1 VPTLKARLAPL
12 ALPIV
17 LMLAGGHAGAAEAL
31 PADTFAIVG
40 PVTLSAVDFRSA
52 YGVAARSK
60 FYHSKPPEHE
70 VAVFQREVGDELVN
84 RVLVVEE
91 AKRQGIKADP
101 AVLKEQMARYE
112 QRARHAPNWAA
123 EQDRMRAAMAT
134 QFENQD
140 RYEQLAIKVRTVAEP
155 TEQQLRDYYAR
166 HKDLFVEPA
175 KVRVSVILLKVDP
188 SAPKPAWEAARAEAA
203 KLKAQLAGG
212 ADFAQLAR
220 LHSADA
226 TAANGGDMGYLHR
239 GMLPDGVDTVVDGL
253 KPGEVSAPVSL
264 LEGVALLRLEGRQ
277 AAQQRPFADVR
288 PRAVELWKRDESE
301 RRWKKFIADLR
312 KATPVRI
319 NESLYL
325 PLPKAPTKAG

>member
-1 VPTLKARLAPL
+1 MLKARLAPL
-12 ALPIV
+12 ALLAV
-17 LMLAGGHAGAAEAL
+17 LTLADGHSWAAETL
-31 PADTFAIVG
+31 PAETFAIVG

-52 YGVAARSK
+52 YGVAARTK
-60 FYHSKPPEHE
+60 FYHSKPPEDE
-70 VAVFQREVGDELVN
+70 VARFQREVGDELVN

-91 AKRQGIKADP
+91 AKRQGIKPDP
-101 AVLKEQMARYE
+101 AVVKEQIDRYE

-123 EQDRMRAAMAT
+123 EQDRMRAAMTT

-140 RYEQLAIKVRTVAEP
+140 RFEQLAIKVRAVPEP
-155 TEQQLRDYYAR
+155 NEAQLRDYYAR
-166 HKDLFVEPA
+166 HKDLFIEPE

-188 SAPKPAWEAARAEAA
+188 SAPKQAWEAARAEAA
-203 KLKAQLAGG
+203 KLKAQIAAGG
-212 ADFAQLAR
+212 DFAQLAR

-226 TAANGGDMGYLHR
+226 TAPKGGDMGYLHR
-239 GMLPDGVDTVVDGL
+239 GMLPDGVDAVVDRL
-253 KPGEVSAPVSL
+253 KPGEVSAPVTL

-277 AAQQRPFADVR
+277 AAQQRAFGDVR
-288 PRAVELWKRDESE
+288 TRAAELWKREESD
-301 RRWKKFIADLR
+301 RRWKKFVADLR

>member
-12 ALPIV
+12 ALLIV
-17 LMLAGGHAGAAEAL
+17 LALANGRSGAADAL

-60 FYHSKPPEHE
+60 FYHSKPPEEE
-70 VAVFQREVGDELVN
+70 VAAFQREVGDELIN

-91 AKRQGIKADP
+91 AKRLGIKADP
-101 AVLKEQMARYE
+101 AIVKEQMARYE
-112 QRARHAPNWAA
+112 QRARHAPNWAT
-123 EQDRMRAAMAT
+123 EQDRMRAAMTT

-140 RYEQLAIKVRTVAEP
+140 RFEQLAVKVRTVPEP
-155 TEQQLRDYYAR
+155 TEQQLREYYAR

-203 KLKAQLAGG
+203 KLKAQLAAG

-226 TAANGGDMGYLHR
+226 SAANGGDMGYLHR
-239 GMLPDGVDTVVDGL
+239 GMLPDGVDTVVEGL
-253 KPGEVSAPVSL
+253 KPGEVSPPVTL

-277 AAQQRPFADVR
+277 AAQQRSFSEVR
-288 PRAVELWKRDESE
+288 PRTLELWKREESD